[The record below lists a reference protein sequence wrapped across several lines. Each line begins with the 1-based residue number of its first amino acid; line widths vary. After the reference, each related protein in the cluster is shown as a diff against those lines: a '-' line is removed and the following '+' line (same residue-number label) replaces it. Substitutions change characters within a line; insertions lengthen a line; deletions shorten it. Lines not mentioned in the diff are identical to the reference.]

1 MKMQLLDTG
10 FLKNCTETS
19 LLHYGPIESSIM
31 NPGVTEYFNL
41 STMTKP
47 RKAQRAS
54 ELCEKFR
61 SRGELDMDYIHKR
74 A

>member
-1 MKMQLLDTG
+1 
-10 FLKNCTETS
+10 
-19 LLHYGPIESSIM
+19 M